1 MQKTVRILNE
11 EGFHARPAGVF
22 VKKATEFTSTIEV
35 QANGATKNGKSI
47 MALMSLGLAK
57 DAEITITA
65 KGADEAAAVDA
76 LVDLVN
82 RKFQA

>member
-1 MQKTVRILNE
+1 MEKTVRILNE

-22 VKKATEFTSTIEV
+22 VKKATAFASAIEV
-35 QANGATKNGKSI
+35 RHNGASKNGKSI

-57 DAEITITA
+57 DSEITIA
-65 KGADEAAAVDA
+65 AQGPDADAAVTA

-82 RKFQA
+82 RKFQN